1 MLRIRT
7 KYVVWSDN
15 SKLMMVFIL
24 SQHLLSRIFR
34 TFKASNS
41 DDGTLI
47 KVALDRSGIYADTLC
62 TDKTVAI
69 YDYYTGECM
78 ATMFGHSELVTGIR
92 FTEDCKHLI
101 SVSGESQL
109 GVVWSHKSQIQ
120 SALVTN
126 TIPLVTNTRSLVTD

>member
-1 MLRIRT
+1 
-7 KYVVWSDN
+7 
-15 SKLMMVFIL
+15 MMIFIL

-34 TFKASNS
+34 TFKGSNS

-47 KVALDRSGIYADTLC
+47 KVALDRSGIYAATSC

-109 GVVWSHKSQIQ
+109 GVVWSDKSQIQ

-126 TIPLVTNTRSLVTD
+126 TIPLVTNTRSLVTDSQCSPVSVSTLSSY